1 MTTLAQGRLRVIEP
15 VSLDDLI
22 AQAALQTRVDRKY
35 VVPSAAVEVLLEQL
49 PVGSR
54 MLEIDGRRRF
64 AYRSTYLDT
73 PGRESFLSAGR
84 SGRRRWKV
92 RTRAYLDTGTTWLE
106 VKTHG
111 PRDAT
116 IKHRT
121 QHPEVDA
128 TAGLTAAGRRFVAG
142 HLGAQVT
149 DALEPTLVTA
159 YRRSTL
165 LLPASRS
172 RVTIDVEL
180 GWTSVRPERGLDRPS
195 LAIIET
201 KTGATPS
208 EVDRLLWSHGVRP
221 VRISK
226 YGVGMAALHAD
237 LPRLK
242 WHRTLHQQLGVGRV
256 A

>member
-1 MTTLAQGRLRVIEP
+1 MTTSAQEQLRLIEP
-15 VSLDDLI
+15 ISLDDLI

-35 VVPSAAVEVLLEQL
+35 VVRIAAVEVLLEQL
-49 PVGSR
+49 PAGTR

-64 AYRSTYLDT
+64 GYRSTYLDT
-73 PGRESFLSAGR
+73 PGRESFLGAGR

-106 VKTHG
+106 VKTRG
-111 PRDAT
+111 PRAAT
-116 IKHRT
+116 VKHRT

-128 TAGLTAAGRRFVAG
+128 TAGLTASGRAFVAG
-142 HLGAQVT
+142 RLGPQVAA
-149 DALEPTLVTA
+149 ALEPTLVTA

-180 GWTSVRPERGLDRPS
+180 AWTSVGPEGELHRPS

-226 YGVGMAALHAD
+226 YGVGMAALHPD